1 MPDFG
6 FVGAAYEAPS
16 IYQDAQEC
24 INFYPE
30 IDPTKAQGERGIIA
44 LYPTPGLET
53 VAILPNQEEVRGI
66 RTLSGGT
73 QVLVIC
79 GDFAYVMESDYTPK
93 MIGQLNTSTGLV
105 GLADNGVNCYI
116 VDGNDRYAWFI
127 SNPSAATFTGS
138 ITTTTLTVTVMLS
151 GTIAVGQALF
161 GDGIAQN
168 TVITALGTG
177 TGGIG
182 TYIISDSQT
191 VASTSINATDAPAIF
206 DGVIVGTTLIV
217 SSVTS
222 GTLQIGQTIEA
233 AGIVDGTIIKAF
245 GTGSGGAG
253 TYTVSSSQNLDYGA
267 KFTASIATTVLDVT
281 AVDDGLIAN
290 GDYVYGSTV
299 SVDTVI
305 TSLGTGAGGVGTY
318 NINNSQTV
326 GSSTIFAAPV
336 AAVVTASI
344 TGTTMTVATVA
355 SGTLALGQRIEGFG
369 ITDDTYI
376 VALGTGTGGAGT
388 YTLNQSQSLSD
399 GSGTY
404 ARTSPSTTLTVTSTA
419 HGLTIGTLVDLD
431 FTTGTGL
438 DGVYEVVTTPTVD
451 TFTVTTVDSTTT
463 SGDVTIKRVV
473 TALDTLRTFFAINW
487 TVLPATDGAFQGG
500 GTVDITDN
508 FFVYN
513 YPDTQLWAASDLL
526 SPLTDPLSFASK
538 DGSPDDLVSIIVD
551 RREVYL
557 LGEMSS
563 EVWINSGGVPF
574 PFTRIPGTSTQQGIA
589 AQFSMARMGNSF
601 AYVSKNNRGEAMI
614 VRMNGYFPER
624 ISTHAVETTLVNQ
637 NVENAIA
644 WTYQLEGHEVYVVSF
659 PSVGPGGLTW
669 AYDQTTGLWHKWLY
683 RNNQNEYE
691 RHRGNCCAFFNQ
703 QVLVGDY
710 ENGKIYQ
717 LSRNFYTDDGDIIRR
732 LRRAPH
738 ITSDLQ
744 RQYFHELQI
753 QFQPGVGLS
762 TGQGQDPQAMLRWS
776 SDGGSTWSNEYWTSI
791 GKQGKFL
798 NRAIWRRLGFAR
810 DRVFEVSITDPVK
823 AVIISANLKAEAGEN

>member
-30 IDPTKAQGERGIIA
+30 IDPTKPQGDRGIMA

-73 QVLVIC
+73 QVVTVC
-79 GDFAYVMESDYTPK
+79 GDFVYVMESDYTPK
-93 MIGQLNTSTGLV
+93 MIGQMNTATGLV
-105 GLADNGVNCYI
+105 GIVDNGVNVYI
-116 VDGNDRYAWFI
+116 VDETYRYCWFI

-138 ITTTTLTVTVMLS
+138 ISGTTLTVTSVLS
-151 GTIAVGQALF
+151 GTIAVGQAIF
-161 GDGIAQN
+161 GQGVDQN

-177 TGGIG
+177 SGGVG
-182 TYIISDSQT
+182 TYTVSDSQT
-191 VASTSINATDAPAIF
+191 VASTAINSTSAPAI
-206 DGVIVGTTLIV
+206 VTASISGTTMTV
-217 SSVTS
+217 TAVTS
-222 GTLQIGQTIEA
+222 GTLKIGQTIE
-233 AGIVDGTIIKAF
+233 GSGVTDGTIIKAF

-253 TYTVSSSQNLDYGA
+253 TYTVSA
-267 KFTASIATTVLDVT
+267 
-281 AVDDGLIAN
+281 
-290 GDYVYGSTV
+290 
-299 SVDTVI
+299 
-305 TSLGTGAGGVGTY
+305 
-318 NINNSQTV
+318 SQTV
-326 GSSTIFAAPV
+326 A
-336 AAVVTASI
+336 
-344 TGTTMTVATVA
+344 
-355 SGTLALGQRIEGFG
+355 
-369 ITDDTYI
+369 
-376 VALGTGTGGAGT
+376 
-388 YTLNQSQSLSD
+388 
-399 GSGTY
+399 
-404 ARTSPSTTLTVTSTA
+404 STT
-419 HGLTIGTLVDLD
+419 I
-431 FTTGTGL
+431 
-438 DGVYEVVTTPTVD
+438 Y
-451 TFTVTTVDSTTT
+451 
-463 SGDVTIKRVV
+463 
-473 TALDTLRTFFAINW
+473 AINW

-508 FFVYN
+508 YFVYN
-513 YPDTQLWAASDLL
+513 KPDSQLWAASDLL
-526 SPLTDPLSFASK
+526 SPITDPLSFASK

-563 EVWINSGGVPF
+563 EVWINSGAVPF

-589 AQFSMARMGNSF
+589 AQYSMSRMGNSF
-601 AYVSKNNRGEAMI
+601 AYVSKNNRGEAMV

-637 NVENAIA
+637 NVSTAIA
-644 WTYQLEGHEVYVVSF
+644 WTYQLEGHEVYVVTF
-659 PSVGPGGLTW
+659 PSIGTNGLTW
-669 AYDQTTGLWHKWLY
+669 AYDNTTGLWHKWLY

-717 LSRNFYTDDGDIIRR
+717 LSRNFYTDDGQPIRR
-732 LRRAPH
+732 IRRAPH
-738 ITSDLQ
+738 ITTDLQ

-776 SDGGSTWSNEYWTSI
+776 NDGGSTWSNEYWTSI
-791 GKQGKFL
+791 GKQGKYL

-810 DRVFEVSITDPVK
+810 DKVFEVSISDPVK
-823 AVIISANLKAEAGEN
+823 AVIVSANLKAEAGEN